1 MCVFYL
7 WIYCECCVFNLLPTN
22 VIFRV
27 EALNGLDQPL
37 QHRLLPYFY
46 MLFIHMIVSSGD
58 KAKKQSP
65 GSSTFQLWNMGA
77 TPHSALNCC
86 LTAVQMYVY
95 RKCSRCPVHLKPTHV
110 LFYAFFPTRTSQPF
124 SLASATPHAI
134 WLLNQS
140 TFHHHFAFFKHR
152 QTDGYRDLH
161 VGHRQ
166 KVKTGAMTMGIAY

>member
-65 GSSTFQLWNMGA
+65 GSSIFQRWNLGA
-77 TPHSALNCC
+77 LQLHTVLSIAVLLQSRCMFTENVH
-86 LTAVQMYVY
+86 AVQ
-95 RKCSRCPVHLKPTHV
+95 
-110 LFYAFFPTRTSQPF
+110 F
-124 SLASATPHAI
+124 I
-134 WLLNQS
+134 
-140 TFHHHFAFFKHR
+140 
-152 QTDGYRDLH
+152 
-161 VGHRQ
+161 
-166 KVKTGAMTMGIAY
+166 